1 MLPIFKIFIDDTVD
15 GVQKISL
22 VHSPAVE
29 SNFLAFNEEDKEKKA
44 FKFEADDEERIVF
57 GCSLRAD
64 FPIYRRD
71 DERGEYYVVFDKQ
84 TIKDIVE
91 KYAKNG
97 NFNNVNLDHKDD
109 TDGVYMTQ
117 MFIKDIEKGI
127 NPEGFEDIEDG
138 SLFTAFKVE
147 NDDVWEGVKEGEWLG
162 FSVEGLFKLLEV
174 PVGEKMSQEI
184 DEYDKI
190 INELIN

>member
-147 NDDVWEGVKEGEWLG
+147 NDNVWEGVKEGEWLG